1 MSDPA
6 SAPAPAAA
14 VPAQGRDTAALERLT
29 AYLEDIAARL
39 RSGDLEPD
47 AAAKLV
53 DECAQVASNASA
65 ELERLARVA
74 ASEPLPGQD
83 QLL

>member
-1 MSDPA
+1 MSEQPPTPPGTP
-6 SAPAPAAA
+6 APAPA
-14 VPAQGRDTAALERLT
+14 RDTAALERLV
-29 AYLEDIAARL
+29 AHLEDVAARL
-39 RSGDLEPD
+39 RAGDLEPE

-53 DECAQVASNASA
+53 DDCAQVASNASA

>member
-1 MSDPA
+1 MTED
-6 SAPAPAAA
+6 
-14 VPAQGRDTAALERLT
+14 GHDTATLGRMVAH
-29 AYLEDIAARL
+29 LEDIAARL
-39 RSGDLEPD
+39 RADDLQPD
-47 AAAKLV
+47 DAAKLV
-53 DECAQVASNASA
+53 EQGAQVASNASA

>member
-1 MSDPA
+1 MSEQPS
-6 SAPAPAAA
+6 SAPLPPAD
-14 VPAQGRDTAALERLT
+14 QRDTAALERLV
-29 AYLEDIAARL
+29 AHLEDVAARL
-39 RSGDLEPD
+39 RTGDLEPE

-53 DECAQVASNASA
+53 DDCAQVASNASA

>member
-1 MSDPA
+1 MSD
-6 SAPAPAAA
+6 AAA
-14 VPAQGRDTAALERLT
+14 GGQDTSTLERLVGH
-29 AYLEDIAARL
+29 LEDVAARL
-39 RSGDLEPD
+39 RTGDLDPE
-47 AAAKLV
+47 AAARLV
-53 DECAQVASNASA
+53 DDCAQVASNASA

>member
-1 MSDPA
+1 MAEPPPA
-6 SAPAPAAA
+6 APPAPASE
-14 VPAQGRDTAALERLT
+14 RDTAALERLV
-29 AYLEDIAARL
+29 AHLEDVAARL
-39 RSGDLEPD
+39 RGGDLDAE
-47 AAAKLV
+47 AAARLV
-53 DECAQVASNASA
+53 DDCAQVASNASA

>member
-1 MSDPA
+1 MSEQPGSREA
-6 SAPAPAAA
+6 STS
-14 VPAQGRDTAALERLT
+14 DTATLERLVGH
-29 AYLEDIAARL
+29 LEDVASRLRAGDLEAEEAARL
-39 RSGDLEPD
+39 
-47 AAAKLV
+47 V
-53 DECAQVASNASA
+53 DDCAQVASNASA

>member
-1 MSDPA
+1 MSEQPTDA
-6 SAPAPAAA
+6 APSS
-14 VPAQGRDTAALERLT
+14 DTASLERLVT
-29 AYLEDIAARL
+29 QLEHVAGRL
-39 RSGDLEPD
+39 RSGELD
-47 AAAKLV
+47 ADEAARLV
-53 DECAQVASNASA
+53 DDCAQLASNASA

>member
-1 MSDPA
+1 MTEPSSSTPL
-6 SAPAPAAA
+6 PPAAE
-14 VPAQGRDTAALERLT
+14 RDTVALERLV
-29 AYLEDIAARL
+29 AHLEDVAVRL
-39 RSGDLEPD
+39 RAGDLDAE

-53 DECAQVASNASA
+53 DDCAQVASNASA

>member
-1 MSDPA
+1 VSEQPGT
-6 SAPAPAAA
+6 PAPSGA
-14 VPAQGRDTAALERLT
+14 DTATLERLVT
-29 AYLEDIAARL
+29 HLEDVATRLRAGDLDADEAARL
-39 RSGDLEPD
+39 
-47 AAAKLV
+47 V
-53 DECAQVASNASA
+53 DDCAQVASNASA

>member
-1 MSDPA
+1 MTDAPG
-6 SAPAPAAA
+6 PAPTT
-14 VPAQGRDTAALERLT
+14 DTSTLERLV
-29 AYLEDIAARL
+29 AHLEDVADRLRAGELDAEEAARL
-39 RSGDLEPD
+39 
-47 AAAKLV
+47 V
-53 DECAQVASNASA
+53 DDCAQVASNASA

>member
-1 MSDPA
+1 MSEQAAGTGSREAATTD
-6 SAPAPAAA
+6 SA
-14 VPAQGRDTAALERLT
+14 TLERLV
-29 AYLEDIAARL
+29 AHLEDVATRLRAGDLEADEAARL
-39 RSGDLEPD
+39 
-47 AAAKLV
+47 V
-53 DECAQVASNASA
+53 DDCAQVASNASA